1 MQICSATNIKRD
13 KGLLKTC
20 GVALIIIKEVKLC
33 QKYKKKRLSHH
44 FLPSHFENKFY

>member
-33 QKYKKKRLSHH
+33 QKYKKKGVW
-44 FLPSHFENKFY
+44 